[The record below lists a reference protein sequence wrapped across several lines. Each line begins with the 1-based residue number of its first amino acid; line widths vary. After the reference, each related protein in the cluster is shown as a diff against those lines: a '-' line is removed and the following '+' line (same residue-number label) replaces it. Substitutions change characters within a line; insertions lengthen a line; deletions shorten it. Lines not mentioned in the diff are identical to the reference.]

1 MADTLRITVLAG
13 KDFRGVRHFAP
24 MDYNASTELATY
36 AVKSG
41 DAEWSFA
48 KMTTAQLND
57 WYEHFVGYRPQID
70 EPRMTEEELRAL
82 ILSYVDAAD
91 KAMRG

>member
-13 KDFRGVRHFAP
+13 KTFRGVHHFQP
-24 MDYNASTELATY
+24 QDYDASTELATY

-48 KMTTAQLND
+48 KMTAAQLND
-57 WYEHFVGYRPQID
+57 WYEHFVGYRPQVD
-70 EPRMTEEELRAL
+70 EPRMSEAELRDL

-91 KAMRG
+91 EAMGG